1 MELFYLI
8 SNNEC
13 LDTKKYDFP
22 VGFKKVYNN
31 KLLCE
36 RIYRQSGIGN
46 PFLPLPKTKKKKGSH
61 GLQNALA
68 FIIIET
74 ADTEKHSNGK
84 KQT

>member
-1 MELFYLI
+1 MPLA
-8 SNNEC
+8 
-13 LDTKKYDFP
+13 K
-22 VGFKKVYNN
+22 N
-31 KLLCE
+31 KE
-36 RIYRQSGIGN
+36 E
-46 PFLPLPKTKKKKGSH
+46 KDSH